1 MCAKCQIFDIWHI
14 KHQKPSHL
22 RCSKYQKIWPMWVP
36 NLEWYEQEWYMKKLI
51 YYYCSLS
58 SHYFNLLF
66 FSLLSRFSL
75 STVYLSFLLALF
87 SPLSLPLSQSAI
99 VISPPTRL
107 AFVTR
112 PATCLPSD
120 ANATHY
126 LLIAHFTSVDAT
138 RQAARL
144 HWNPPDLTKI

>member
-1 MCAKCQIFDIWHI
+1 MLIFCCHCTTQTNFCCKSILIRSAKCQIFGIWHT
-14 KHQKPSHL
+14 KHQKPSHM
-22 RCSKYQKIWPMWVP
+22 RCSKCQKIWSMWVP
-36 NLEWYEQEWYMKKLI
+36 NLEWYEQKCYMKKLI

-107 AFVTR
+107 AFVT
-112 PATCLPSD
+112 
-120 ANATHY
+120 
-126 LLIAHFTSVDAT
+126 I
-138 RQAARL
+138 RL
-144 HWNPPDLTKI
+144 AYGRGGGELWCGW